1 MTTPTLPSP
10 SAAPATEPEPGS
22 REWGAGLARALN
34 AHFAAPESPRP
45 EEPASSPSPHTH
57 PGELFVP
64 GCPGCKT
71 ECAPPSPSPGATTP
85 LTEERLAR
93 LENLYS
99 PISHEEVLALIGEV
113 LRLRETLRLTRDGTD
128 LLVGAEEDRQAMEAK
143 LLAACGTEPSAGHDA
158 ADEIIGLLRV
168 ARGQRDE
175 AWEELRSLRRL
186 RADEEGRRVR
196 PEVLAFAQAMEVELR
211 ENDGKGGWEDCGTE
225 WLLHRMTE
233 ERRELTEAVKRRH
246 AALGATSK
254 RETAAAVLSEAADV
268 ANFAMMIADVCGA
281 LALAPSPSLPDA
293 PLPDGRDAT
302 REANPNS
309 STEEN

>member
-1 MTTPTLPSP
+1 MSETDRHDCTHGVPWPYCAECHAL
-10 SAAPATEPEPGS
+10 AVPA
-22 REWGAGLARALN
+22 
-34 AHFAAPESPRP
+34 
-45 EEPASSPSPHTH
+45 
-57 PGELFVP
+57 
-64 GCPGCKT
+64 
-71 ECAPPSPSPGATTP
+71 PSPSPGATAP
-85 LTEERLAR
+85 LTEERLSDQTLAD
-93 LENLYS
+93 LAADIEENGPQVVHLWSYES
-99 PISHEEVLALIGEV
+99 IAAM
-113 LRLRETLRLTRDGTD
+113 LRE
-128 LLVGAEEDRQAMEAK
+128 LLV
-143 LLAACGTEPSAGHDA
+143 
-158 ADEIIGLLRV
+158 
-168 ARGQRDE
+168 
-175 AWEELRSLRRL
+175 LRSLR
-186 RADEEGRRVR
+186 DGEEGRRVR

-302 REANPNS
+302 RGPNPCASPRAKPKGRNGDES
-309 STEEN
+309 VEDHDAPEFCVCGWRMDAHAAPRATDDDGKETR